1 MYMNKRWEDLNL
13 VGRKV
18 LSWWPGHAFESTA
31 GADLKDT
38 SYVPLLQTNGDGEK
52 ETGGENNPFQFAGMI
67 PCQIYRIG
75 ERNCALQT
83 ICGLAK
89 PWSACLRPVIWLA
102 HFCRAHQVQ
111 TLLPSW
117 DGAAGVWFPPWM
129 GEEESCAVF
138 FLEMIAF
145 SLALLYPA
153 SLVGTASIFIYH
165 YTVSLGMWGVV
176 WSRYVWIY
184 HS

>member
-1 MYMNKRWEDLNL
+1 MNKSWKDLNF
-13 VGRKV
+13 VGRKA
-18 LSWWPGHAFESTA
+18 LNWWPGQAFESTV
-31 GADLKDT
+31 GADLIDA
-38 SYVPLLQTNGDGEK
+38 SYVPLLQTTGDGGK
-52 ETGGENNPFQFAGMI
+52 GNRWGKKIQFAWMI
-67 PCQIYRIG
+67 PCKIYRIG
-75 ERNCALQT
+75 ERDCALQT

-138 FLEMIAF
+138 FPEMIAF

-165 YTVSLGMWGVV
+165 YTMSLGMSGVV
-176 WSRYVWIY
+176 WSRYIWIY